1 VVSRRGTAPV
11 ERHGKGYDVPGIWN
25 QNMNKSTDIKDLRE
39 RIDRMQNSIQPLL
52 KENGAKAALWEE
64 WKYSLVHAT
73 WREKGNKG
81 TYYRMR
87 VVSLVSAIIVP
98 ALVGLNFAGTG
109 GIVVRWLTFAF
120 SLVAAI
126 ATGILTLYRTGD
138 RWLMY
143 RRLMDSLM
151 ASGCTLVE
159 GFSTDSQRQ
168 QAAWAAFTSANDRA
182 IATYNKTYEAAVIH
196 VAQSGSSQPGPTDG
210 DKETKTTTK

>member
-1 VVSRRGTAPV
+1 
-11 ERHGKGYDVPGIWN
+11 VPGIWN

-39 RIDRMQNSIQPLL
+39 RIDRMQNAIQPLL

-64 WKYSLVHAT
+64 WKYNLVHAT

-109 GIVVRWLTFAF
+109 GVVVRWLTFAF

-143 RRLMDSLM
+143 RRVMDSLM

-159 GFSTDSQRQ
+159 SFSTDSQRQ
-168 QAAWAAFTSANDRA
+168 QAAWAAFNSANDRA

>member
-1 VVSRRGTAPV
+1 MRRWNAVG
-11 ERHGKGYDVPGIWN
+11 RDDVLGLWN
-25 QNMNKSTDIKDLRE
+25 QNMDKSTDIKYLRE
-39 RIDRMQNSIQPLL
+39 RIDRMQNALQPLL
-52 KENGAKAALWEE
+52 KDNGTKTALWEE
-64 WKYSLVHAT
+64 WRYQLVHAT

-98 ALVGLNFAGTG
+98 ALVGLNFSGTG
-109 GIVVRWLTFAF
+109 GTVVRWLTFAF

-159 GFSTDSQRQ
+159 GFDTDSQRQ

-182 IATYNKTYEAAVIH
+182 IAIYNKSYEAAVIH
-196 VAQSGSSQPGPTDG
+196 VAQSGSSQPGPTD
-210 DKETKTTTK
+210 DEKATKTTTR

>member
-1 VVSRRGTAPV
+1 MLGL
-11 ERHGKGYDVPGIWN
+11 WN
-25 QNMNKSTDIKDLRE
+25 QNIEKSSDIRDLRE
-39 RIDRMQNSIQPLL
+39 RIGRMQNAIQPLL
-52 KENGAKAALWEE
+52 EGNGARAALWEE
-64 WKYSLVHAT
+64 WKYNLVHAT
-73 WREKGNKG
+73 WREKGNKS

-87 VVSLVSAIIVP
+87 VISLTSAIIVP
-98 ALVGLNFAGTG
+98 SLVGLNFSGTG
-109 GIVVRWLTFAF
+109 GNVVRWLTFAA

-159 GFSTDSQRQ
+159 DFSADPPNQ
-168 QAAWAAFTSANDRA
+168 QAAWQGFTSANDRA

-196 VAQSGSSQPGPTDG
+196 VAQTGSSQAGPTDDG
-210 DKETKTTTK
+210 GKQLKVRPGRATLP